1 MEETACWLVTLDGSG
16 TKLKFR
22 VEDMAPSE
30 WEGVADWRD
39 GKDRLPEV
47 EESFGVRRRDVTNEE
62 GITSTG

>member
-1 MEETACWLVTLDGSG
+1 MEETACWLVTLEGSG

-30 WEGVADWRD
+30 WEGVADWRN

-47 EESFGVRRRDVTNEE
+47 EESFGVR
-62 GITSTG
+62 